1 MTMEGAATGT
11 GIDRAQLLPR
21 SGIGVDGAW
30 LVIAPPGNPIIR
42 LDARLLDR
50 VELIGRS
57 PTAPLVWSGVAT
69 AGVAAAAL
77 SWIPGSWFACAGL
90 AYLAH
95 ERFSEARRRSRS
107 RDLLLALGDLEVALH
122 VADGPEAAKGI
133 SEQLAPYTRDAPI
146 TRPEVYEDA
155 KRRMRAQAEG
165 KGEASARREL
175 ENALLV
181 GADVVYVRGDYLQVG
196 NVAFR
201 ISEVREYALRGAN
214 LPLTGG
220 RLLQAAMGLL
230 VVAAEERAAQGE
242 DVAVLSKRIAEYES
256 WSGHTAGRR
265 LALGPEPQLERA
277 AVLRFAC
284 RVDGAAP
291 RLDDLARQ
299 LAERCRA
306 IAAAAVVD
314 DRDQRPARIAVDHGA
329 NAERAVVER
338 ARGVRARRD
347 ELRDQHRERAGRTLD
362 PRRGAEIDH
371 QLDAGRD
378 VVIGEPQTVIDGGR
392 EIEPAG
398 LVIEQR
404 AFELVELA
412 RERRRLEVRTAE
424 ILTQRLDGAPRI
436 RRRARRHRDVTLEV
450 IDDQAESIAQP
461 AQRIGELLGDIG
473 TDLADDQV
481 SLLLGHK
488 LPVSKNQ
495 PSPTPSEVR
504 PCEYP
509 ISNVPGTK

>member
-1 MTMEGAATGT
+1 MSVEATQSPNL
-11 GIDRAQLLPR
+11 DRSKLLPR

-122 VADGPEAAKGI
+122 VADGPDAAKTV

-146 TRPEVYEDA
+146 TRPDVYEDA

-165 KGEASARREL
+165 KGEASARREI

-181 GADVVYVRGDYLQVG
+181 GADVVYLKGEFLQVG
-196 NVAFR
+196 GIAFK
-201 ISEVREYALRGAN
+201 IAEVREYALRGAN

-242 DVAVLSKRIAEYES
+242 DVAVLSKRIADYEA
-256 WSGHTAGRR
+256 WSGHTAGR
-265 LALGPEPQLERA
+265 
-277 AVLRFAC
+277 
-284 RVDGAAP
+284 
-291 RLDDLARQ
+291 
-299 LAERCRA
+299 
-306 IAAAAVVD
+306 
-314 DRDQRPARIAVDHGA
+314 
-329 NAERAVVER
+329 
-338 ARGVRARRD
+338 
-347 ELRDQHRERAGRTLD
+347 
-362 PRRGAEIDH
+362 
-371 QLDAGRD
+371 
-378 VVIGEPQTVIDGGR
+378 
-392 EIEPAG
+392 
-398 LVIEQR
+398 
-404 AFELVELA
+404 
-412 RERRRLEVRTAE
+412 
-424 ILTQRLDGAPRI
+424 
-436 RRRARRHRDVTLEV
+436 
-450 IDDQAESIAQP
+450 
-461 AQRIGELLGDIG
+461 
-473 TDLADDQV
+473 
-481 SLLLGHK
+481 
-488 LPVSKNQ
+488 
-495 PSPTPSEVR
+495 
-504 PCEYP
+504 
-509 ISNVPGTK
+509 

>member
-1 MTMEGAATGT
+1 MEATMTNA
-11 GIDRAQLLPR
+11 IDRARLLPR

-57 PTAPLVWSGVAT
+57 PTGPLVWSGVAT

-122 VADGPEAAKGI
+122 VADGPEAAKNI
-133 SEQLAPYTRDAPI
+133 SDELAPYTRDAPI

-165 KGEASARREL
+165 KGEASARREI
-175 ENALLV
+175 EHALMV
-181 GADVVYVRGDYLQVG
+181 GADVVYLRGDYLQVG

-242 DVAVLSKRIAEYES
+242 DVQVLSKRIAEYES
-256 WSGHTAGRR
+256 WSGHTAGR
-265 LALGPEPQLERA
+265 
-277 AVLRFAC
+277 
-284 RVDGAAP
+284 
-291 RLDDLARQ
+291 
-299 LAERCRA
+299 
-306 IAAAAVVD
+306 
-314 DRDQRPARIAVDHGA
+314 
-329 NAERAVVER
+329 
-338 ARGVRARRD
+338 
-347 ELRDQHRERAGRTLD
+347 
-362 PRRGAEIDH
+362 
-371 QLDAGRD
+371 
-378 VVIGEPQTVIDGGR
+378 
-392 EIEPAG
+392 
-398 LVIEQR
+398 
-404 AFELVELA
+404 
-412 RERRRLEVRTAE
+412 
-424 ILTQRLDGAPRI
+424 
-436 RRRARRHRDVTLEV
+436 
-450 IDDQAESIAQP
+450 
-461 AQRIGELLGDIG
+461 
-473 TDLADDQV
+473 
-481 SLLLGHK
+481 
-488 LPVSKNQ
+488 
-495 PSPTPSEVR
+495 
-504 PCEYP
+504 
-509 ISNVPGTK
+509 